1 MEIRTVVTWIFGIL
15 SAAGLVAVAENYKEW
30 LKRSGGNTLLVQV
43 VDKILPTQLQ
53 KRLSWQY
60 LHTAWWCWTIFG
72 LGGGIVLTLWLTPL
86 IYGLPTSP
94 TIPKSAFLALDDGQK
109 WRFSESLRKAAVT
122 QNGEL
127 ISCEFALGVSRPLQQ
142 FVWGVWTE
150 LQPMLDLAW
159 WRHTSTGDRQPNE
172 HQFPPGFT
180 ILAGTDKG
188 PAFICAAALG
198 RALRET
204 LARTVPIAVHTNQ
217 VTEALSACN
226 NNCVELNIGD
236 FSAR

>member
-1 MEIRTVVTWIFGIL
+1 METLRNIVT
-15 SAAGLVAVAENYKEW
+15 
-30 LKRSGGNTLLVQV
+30 
-43 VDKILPTQLQ
+43 
-53 KRLSWQY
+53 
-60 LHTAWWCWTIFG
+60 TIFG
-72 LGGGIVLTLWLTPL
+72 FLGLTFVTANIRELLKRRGWDAFLACWADVLPDKLQDRLTWRYLRGLWWLWSIFGLSGGVALALRLTPL
-86 IYGLPTSP
+86 ISGPPPSP

-109 WRFSESLRKAAVT
+109 WRFSESLRKAAVA

-159 WRHTSTGDRQPNE
+159 WRHAASGDLGLGER
-172 HQFPPGFT
+172 QFPAGFT
-180 ILAGTDKG
+180 ILAGADKG

-198 RALRET
+198 RALQDT
-204 LARTVPIAVHTNQ
+204 LAPSTPVTVRTNQ
-217 VTEALSACN
+217 VTEALTGCK
-226 NNCVELNIGD
+226 NNCVELDIGD